1 MYNDK
6 LIPLGCNMLFLL
18 YYYTRT
24 VIIICRQNQSG
35 IDGDHYSLQFVEN
48 QIRSDRWDHD
58 VQNQELKFALEFYMR
73 QIAQY

>member
-1 MYNDK
+1 
-6 LIPLGCNMLFLL
+6 MLFLL

-24 VIIICRQNQSG
+24 VVIICRQHQSRM
-35 IDGDHYSLQFVEN
+35 DGEHDSLQLVEN

-58 VQNQELKFALEFYMR
+58 VQNQDLKIALEFYMR